1 MILKHVVRPGDS
13 ADEIQNKS
21 LFIPMIFVAIL
32 LSLVVA
38 AVQHYALGPVQSILP
53 LVLAG
58 LFLMILILLILTGSM
73 ALCHGLAFTS
83 LLFIPLANQ
92 WALGGFMATGGIGI
106 WGVGGPFAGT
116 IFRSKKEAFFQ
127 FSLFLI
133 AFAVTILAERHY
145 PSPWPSVPDSL
156 STYLLI
162 GNLSI
167 FMMYIMVNVLHFR
180 HQRDV
185 AQTALNKEHKL
196 LQEEQD
202 RSEKLL
208 LNVLPERI
216 AQRLKSEPGPIA
228 EAFDDVCVIFADIA
242 NFTPLAARTSP
253 ERLVGILNDIF
264 YRFDDIAEKHGLEK
278 IKTLGDAYMAAAGLP
293 DPVDR
298 PAHGCAQAALEMQA
312 ALKEMQIQDAPDIE
326 LRIGIHCGPVVAGV
340 IGRKKFI
347 YDLWGD
353 AVNVASRME
362 SHGSPGKIHLSE
374 KTARLLEDD
383 FHLEARGEIEIKG
396 KGKMQTFFV
405 SQRKDSV

>member
-1 MILKHVVRPGDS
+1 MILKYVVRPGDS
-13 ADEIQNKS
+13 QDEIRNKS
-21 LFIPMIFVAIL
+21 LFVPMIFVAIV
-32 LSLVVA
+32 LSAIVAVV
-38 AVQHYALGPVQSILP
+38 QYLALGPVQAILP
-53 LVLAG
+53 LILGGMFVL
-58 LFLMILILLILTGSM
+58 ILILLILTGSM

-83 LLFIPLANQ
+83 LLFLPLGNQ

-127 FSLFLI
+127 FSLYLI
-133 AFAVTILAERHY
+133 AFAATILAEKHY
-145 PSPWPSVPDSL
+145 PSTWPAVPESL
-156 STYLLI
+156 SSYFLI
-162 GNLSI
+162 GNLSV
-167 FMMYIMVNVLHFR
+167 FLMYIMLNVLHFR
-180 HQRDV
+180 YQRDV
-185 AQTALNKEHKL
+185 AQEALNREHSL
-196 LQEEQD
+196 LQQEQN

-208 LNVLPERI
+208 LNVLPPRI
-216 AQRLKSEPGPIA
+216 AQRLKTEPGPIA
-228 EAFDDVCVIFADIA
+228 EAFDNVCVIFADIA

-253 ERLVGILNDIF
+253 ERLVSILNEIF

-298 PAHGCAQAALEMQA
+298 PAHRCAKAALDMQAALES
-312 ALKEMQIQDAPDIE
+312 LKFDEAPGIE

-362 SHGSPGKIHLSE
+362 SHGSAGRIHLSDAAA
-374 KTARLLEDD
+374 TLLANE
-383 FHLEARGEIEIKG
+383 FQMEARGPIEVKG
-396 KGKMQTFFV
+396 KGSMQTFFL
-405 SQRKDSV
+405 SGAAET